1 MSEILR
7 LHDEISALKQ
17 AMRSNSARGQQLL
30 NEQLSLEIRQKN
42 QQIMKMQNDA
52 ESKRRAAAKL
62 EAAADAKKEAKMR
75 KEAIAAAELE
85 RERAEKQA
93 EIDRAFAEELAKANA
108 LRDIELEKARVLR
121 DAELQAEKERKDRER
136 KEARDRFN
144 ASLAAAKAALGGP
157 APQSAPIVA
166 PVPEEASPIT
176 ESVEATVREPV
187 VPFVRTPEPIV
198 PFVRTPKAVGP
209 EPFAPFV
216 RTPKAV
222 GPEPF
227 APFVRTP
234 EPIVPFV
241 RTPRESR
248 VPEVA
253 DRRSP
258 SPMRFGPSTFH
269 VAPDGI
275 VTFKRGGTMQLI
287 KSRATAEAM
296 MPRQRSGMCYVHSVY
311 NAVLNNPVL
320 YDALVA
326 QLKSRTAKLS
336 HYKDLAADE
345 GSLYGTKETHDVDA
359 LVRAIMVE
367 KDKDA
372 FQWVRDVISLTT
384 LLAAPSLSKQQR
396 AELRSN
402 KADAARL
409 ITTVSLSEIGRKQR
423 STGTPKVGTF
433 NDAES
438 FAKWGDGGNKIDAL
452 ISFLQMSGLKVENLQ
467 RNMSGNY
474 DEYMVTLLDGMYAL
488 VRKRMNSCVGEGLH
502 GFDTSGI
509 IGETLPSR
517 GQHATCYYRVTD
529 DDIAVLDSNWTEGAA
544 MTPVCAMTRGGG
556 VGPRPHEVPVDDYIS
571 IMVGHR
577 LQKGGDYGV
586 DIDDDLDYGDDAAV
600 EFELD
605 DLDMLDTLEEDI
617 DVLEVLPK
625 LDVERAGLSDEQEDT
640 YELATSALEKLLSM
654 EHDASMEGGGST
666 NWGVAA
672 ALLGVTI
679 ATALFG

>member
-1 MSEILR
+1 
-7 LHDEISALKQ
+7 
-17 AMRSNSARGQQLL
+17 
-30 NEQLSLEIRQKN
+30 
-42 QQIMKMQNDA
+42 
-52 ESKRRAAAKL
+52 
-62 EAAADAKKEAKMR
+62 
-75 KEAIAAAELE
+75 
-85 RERAEKQA
+85 
-93 EIDRAFAEELAKANA
+93 
-108 LRDIELEKARVLR
+108 
-121 DAELQAEKERKDRER
+121 
-136 KEARDRFN
+136 
-144 ASLAAAKAALGGP
+144 
-157 APQSAPIVA
+157 
-166 PVPEEASPIT
+166 
-176 ESVEATVREPV
+176 
-187 VPFVRTPEPIV
+187 
-198 PFVRTPKAVGP
+198 
-209 EPFAPFV
+209 
-216 RTPKAV
+216 
-222 GPEPF
+222 
-227 APFVRTP
+227 
-234 EPIVPFV
+234 
-241 RTPRESR
+241 
-248 VPEVA
+248 
-253 DRRSP
+253 
-258 SPMRFGPSTFH
+258 
-269 VAPDGI
+269 
-275 VTFKRGGTMQLI
+275 MQLI

-423 STGTPKVGTF
+423 STGIPKVGTF

-452 ISFLQMSGLKVENLQ
+452 ISFLQMSGLKVETLQ
-467 RNMSGNY
+467 RNITGNY
-474 DEYMVTLLDGMYAL
+474 DEYMVTLPGGMYAL
-488 VRKRMNSCVGEGLH
+488 IRKRLNSCVGEGLH
-502 GFDTSGI
+502 GFDTSGVL
-509 IGETLPSR
+509 GETTAK
-517 GQHATCYYRVTD
+517 GTQHATCYYRVTD
-529 DDIAVLDSNWTEGAA
+529 NEIAVLDSNWTEGAV
-544 MTPVCAMTRGGG
+544 MTPVCYMGRGGG
-556 VGPRPHEVPVDDYIS
+556 AGPRPHEVPVKDYVS
-571 IMVGHR
+571 IMVGHK
-577 LQKGGDYGV
+577 LQAGGDYGV
-586 DIDDDLDYGDDAAV
+586 TIDDELDYGDDAAI

-605 DLDMLDTLEEDI
+605 DLDMLDTIEEDI

-625 LDVERAGLSDEQEDT
+625 LDVEKAGLSDEQEDT
-640 YELATSALEKLLSM
+640 YELATSVLEKLMNIEQSGSM
-654 EHDASMEGGGST
+654 TGGGSI